1 MNIAKI
7 LGFKKKKTFVPPVN
21 LAQLPPGYDKLREYV
36 LDRIRKTPVGT
47 TPFYHSY
54 IEELFPA
61 AFYDSLAARMLQ
73 FKNSGQVQD
82 RTQDNATYVNRRF
95 PLAKCTDPE
104 VLQFRA
110 LFEDTEVK
118 LALFQKYY
126 EGANERLANSVEI
139 HQEEFEFVFCEPD
152 RFQNIHVD
160 IPPKYMSFVFYFPT
174 EEISADEEEKNAT
187 VLYDKSLEP
196 VYGAR
201 FKQNSVC
208 VFVPH
213 FYSYHGFSS
222 TRERDVIVMFLVSKT
237 ELDAWNAMRK
247 SKRDTGPEYEG
258 IANLIEDKLN
268 RHPLIE
274 YGSDPERVKL
284 ERDRCQI
291 NAPQGRVMID

>member
-1 MNIAKI
+1 MC
-7 LGFKKKKTFVPPVN
+7 
-21 LAQLPPGYDKLREYV
+21 
-36 LDRIRKTPVGT
+36 IR
-47 TPFYHSY
+47 
-54 IEELFPA
+54 
-61 AFYDSLAARMLQ
+61 DS
-73 FKNSGQVQD
+73 
-82 RTQDNATYVNRRF
+82 
-95 PLAKCTDPE
+95 
-104 VLQFRA
+104 
-110 LFEDTEVK
+110 
-118 LALFQKYY
+118 
-126 EGANERLANSVEI
+126 
-139 HQEEFEFVFCEPD
+139 
-152 RFQNIHVD
+152 
-160 IPPKYMSFVFYFPT
+160 
-174 EEISADEEEKNAT
+174 
-187 VLYDKSLEP
+187 
-196 VYGAR
+196 

-258 IANLIEDKLN
+258 IANMIEDKLN